1 MIIKSFEVNKI
12 NHKEIKNFLFYGENA
27 GLKKELIEKK
37 FKNDFKNKI
46 YTYEESEILKNEKIF
61 FEQILTRSFF
71 ENDKL
76 LIISRATDKIEKIA
90 DEIIDKKIEDLVI
103 IFVADILE
111 KKSKLRKLF
120 EKNDKSIC
128 VPFYPDN
135 QKTLSVVVSNFFKNL
150 KISMSQ
156 ETINI
161 IIDKCNSDRQTL
173 LNELSK
179 IEIFIKHKKN
189 IKFSDIIR
197 LINATENNNISE
209 LVDFCLAKNQKKITR
224 ILNDNNFSKEDTILV
239 IRTFLSKTKRLIK
252 LKELEKT
259 STDIESAISTFKPPV
274 FWKDKELVKQQLKN
288 WSEKNI
294 KNLLNSINKHELL
307 IKKNFESS
315 TEILLNFMYT
325 VVND

>member
-46 YTYEESEILKNEKIF
+46 YTYEESEILKNEKVF
-61 FEQILTRSFF
+61 FEQILTKSFF

-150 KISMSQ
+150 KTSVSQ

-161 IIDKCNSDRQTL
+161 IIDKCNSDRQAL

>member
-12 NHKEIKNFLFYGENA
+12 NHKEIKNFLFYGENT

-46 YTYEESEILKNEKIF
+46 YNYEESEILKNEKNF
-61 FEQILTRSFF
+61 FEQILTKSFF

-150 KISMSQ
+150 KTSVSQ

-161 IIDKCNSDRQTL
+161 IIDKCNGDRQSL

-179 IEIFIKHKKN
+179 IEIFIKDKKN

-209 LVDFCLAKNQKKITR
+209 LVDFCLAKNQRKITR

-259 STDIESAISTFKPPV
+259 SADIESAISTFKPPV

-288 WSEKNI
+288 WPEKNI

-325 VVND
+325 VVSD